1 MKIIIAGGRKT
12 HLKTSQ
18 KEFLLSLIEKNIITE
33 LVCGMAAGIDIDTYN
48 LFKGLIPISEHPA
61 LWNDLTVDNCIIRFG
76 KGGYK
81 YNQLAGFNRNDEM
94 AEYADA
100 LIYFNGGN
108 GTAHMV
114 TSATL
119 KNLKVASIFEED
131 KILNWE
137 TK

>member
-33 LVCGMAAGIDIDTYN
+33 LVCGMAAGIDSDSYD
-48 LFKGLIPISEHPA
+48 LFLHKIPISEHPA
-61 LWNDLTVDNCIIRFG
+61 LWNNLTVDNCIIKTNKNGF
-76 KGGYK
+76 K
-81 YNQLAGFNRNDEM
+81 YNCLAGFNRNKYM

-100 LIYFNGGN
+100 LIYFGGGN
-108 GTAHMV
+108 GTKHMV
-114 TSATL
+114 TTAVL
-119 KNLKVASIFEED
+119 KNLKVASILEKE